1 MQDGI
6 PESFPVDLSRKWLV
20 LAERRKAHL
29 VDLYESGRWRLYY
42 DEAEFVSRLR
52 EVVREIDLWSAT
64 ERASLG
70 VRGSSAAD
78 REPAFNRASISV
90 AAANGAT
97 VNGRICFDDGERG
110 APEID

>member
-6 PESFPVDLSRKWLV
+6 PESFPVDVSRKWLS

-52 EVVREIDLWSAT
+52 EANREIDLWSAT
-64 ERASLG
+64 EQASIGALRNG
-70 VRGSSAAD
+70 AILRSAAV
-78 REPAFNRASISV
+78 NCASV
-90 AAANGAT
+90 NGAS
-97 VNGRICFDDGERG
+97 VNGAGADDRIYFEDDQRDP
-110 APEID
+110 AEIE